1 MLAKQGIISHE
12 VAAQILRVTQDLAS
26 QQDDP
31 QFEITPD
38 VEDLYF
44 NFERYLIQKTSLKV
58 GALSVKITFA
68 TLSVLHGV
76 VKHAIFAG
84 VYR

>member
-1 MLAKQGIISHE
+1 MAKPSKEQRLEALALFSAVNSG
-12 VAAQILRVTQDLAS
+12 VR
-26 QQDDP
+26 
-31 QFEITPD
+31 
-38 VEDLYF
+38 
-44 NFERYLIQKTSLKV
+44 
-58 GALSVKITFA
+58 ALSVKITFA